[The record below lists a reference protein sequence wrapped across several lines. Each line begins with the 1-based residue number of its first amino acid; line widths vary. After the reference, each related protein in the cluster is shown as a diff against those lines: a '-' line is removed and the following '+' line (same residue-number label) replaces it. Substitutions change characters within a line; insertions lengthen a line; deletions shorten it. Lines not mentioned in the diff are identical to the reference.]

1 MGILTEKQ
9 ITDIE
14 ATAIDF
20 QNKLMMLDTAV
31 DVQVILQLLVQKG
44 IVTREEV
51 AEMRE
56 KVRNSSKYKASRDY
70 LVQATEELTLYA
82 KDPQARLKA
91 MFDAKLNG
99 KQ

>member
-9 ITDIE
+9 IKDID

-31 DVQVILQLLVQKG
+31 DVQVILQLLVQKE

-70 LVQATEELTLYA
+70 LVKATEELVTEI
-82 KDPQARLKA
+82 D
-91 MFDAKLNG
+91 
-99 KQ
+99 

>member
-9 ITDIE
+9 IKDID
-14 ATAIDF
+14 ATTIDF

-31 DVQVILQLLVQKG
+31 DVQVILQLLVQKE

-56 KVRNSSKYKASRDY
+56 KVRNSSKYKASR
-70 LVQATEELTLYA
+70 ATEELVLYA
-82 KDPQARLKA
+82 NDPEARLKA
-91 MFDAKLNG
+91 MFDAKLNY

>member
-9 ITDIE
+9 IKDIE
-14 ATAIDF
+14 ATTIDF

-31 DVQVILQLLVQKG
+31 DVQVILQLLVQKE

-70 LVQATEELTLYA
+70 LIKATEELVLYA
-82 KDPQARLKA
+82 NDPEARLKA
-91 MFDAKLNG
+91 MFDAKLNY